1 MLNNDFLAE
10 SANIKELV
18 PEAEGLNILRS
29 RHDGRRI
36 SHTQIAEIAAEIL
49 PRYCPGAHA
58 RSYRRSVDRCMSNS
72 FGFGGTNACLI
83 FDRFSD

>member
-29 RHDGRRI
+29 RHDGRCI
-36 SHTQIAEIAAEIL
+36 SHTHIAEIAAEMIT
-49 PRYCPGAHA
+49 RYSPCTHA
-58 RSYRRSVDRCMSNS
+58 RSYRRSVNRCMSNS